1 MAGNETSDF
10 GYCSATGPSS
20 KDIQG
25 QTSSGYHYSEP
36 IPGKTSILPIVMKK
50 KTPSDPVNL
59 DLSQPTVKEHETV
72 NGWPLQSTIANDER
86 YYNDSGSLNL
96 SQDPTCPEQ
105 PLLVA
110 IMDDLWISRKHRV
123 HKKPLHDHT
132 TVDCAISRDSPGP
145 VQPSV
150 TDKDRNGYQPAADGW
165 PPLFKR
171 HCRDIMQSLNMGA
184 LLPHLI
190 ANNLLT
196 QEEWQELNRS
206 KELPQRFFLLSVL
219 PRKGKN
225 AFEVFLSCLKAEKE
239 HLGHQELV
247 ELLCNT

>member
-1 MAGNETSDF
+1 MAENETSDF

-20 KDIQG
+20 KDMQG

-36 IPGKTSILPIVMKK
+36 IPGKTSVLPIVMKK
-50 KTPSDPVNL
+50 KTPSDPANL
-59 DLSQPTVKEHETV
+59 DLSQPTITEHKTV
-72 NGWPLQSTIANDER
+72 NGWLLQSTIANDKH
-86 YYNDSGSLNL
+86 YYNNGSLNL
-96 SQDPTCPEQ
+96 SQDLTHPGQ
-105 PLLVA
+105 PQA
-110 IMDDLWISRKHRV
+110 ITDNLWISSKHRV
-123 HKKPLHDHT
+123 HKKPPHDT

-145 VQPSV
+145 LRPSV

-165 PPLFKR
+165 PPLFKQ

-225 AFEVFLSCLKAEKE
+225 AFKVFLSCLKAEKQ

-247 ELLCNT
+247 KLLCDM